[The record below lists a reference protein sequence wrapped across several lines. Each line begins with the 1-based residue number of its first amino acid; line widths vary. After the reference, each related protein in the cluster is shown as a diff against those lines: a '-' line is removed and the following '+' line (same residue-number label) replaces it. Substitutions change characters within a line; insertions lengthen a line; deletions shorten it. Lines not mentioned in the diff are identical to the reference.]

1 MGEGLSGNAAK
12 FLSENENT
20 SLSVCTPDTYS
31 QGSGT
36 SSQAFHERVSGNEWS
51 CCERIDTAGFLPSQ
65 KRITGGE
72 QLLHS
77 RTERMKNSSRGLYIK
92 NDGCFPFSIGHTTQG
107 REWWGEWLGPGG
119 DPSARPRNDSVN
131 QWPGNGA
138 KVMPLHLLFG
148 ASHWND
154 RAI

>member
-12 FLSENENT
+12 FLSGNENT

-92 NDGCFPFSIGHTTQG
+92 NDGCFPFTIGHTHRG
-107 REWWGEWLGPGG
+107 RMVGG
-119 DPSARPRNDSVN
+119 MAGGRDECPSARPRMISFALPV
-131 QWPGNGA
+131 
-138 KVMPLHLLFG
+138 
-148 ASHWND
+148 ASG
-154 RAI
+154 